1 MTARYYSSEP
11 KCGSVAVAVEELMSS
26 NQLQLKVMEMPCCV
40 EQTSGMAELPKNNQC
55 F

>member
-26 NQLQLKVMEMPCCV
+26 IQQQLKMMERPCLADGR
-40 EQTSGMAELPKNNQC
+40 GMAELPKNN

>member
-26 NQLQLKVMEMPCCV
+26 IQQQLKVMARPCWADGR
-40 EQTSGMAELPKNNQC
+40 GMAELPKK
-55 F
+55 

>member
-11 KCGSVAVAVEELMSS
+11 KCGSVAVADEEL
-26 NQLQLKVMEMPCCV
+26 NPAATQDDGEALLGRRR
-40 EQTSGMAELPKNNQC
+40 GMAELPKNN